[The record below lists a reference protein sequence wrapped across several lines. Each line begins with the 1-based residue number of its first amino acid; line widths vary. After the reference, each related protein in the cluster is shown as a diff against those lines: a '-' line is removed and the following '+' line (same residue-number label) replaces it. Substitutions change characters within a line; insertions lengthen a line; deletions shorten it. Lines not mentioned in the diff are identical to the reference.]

1 MNTATRKQPEY
12 TVYVIEL
19 HTAVLSLGHFADA
32 NPAYVYEPSRPP
44 IYVGMTAHTPEKRF
58 DQHRNG
64 YKASRYTRDNAIRL
78 RMDIAGELVFST
90 RAEAEAAEALLANV
104 LRSRG
109 YAVWQN

>member
-19 HTAVLSLGHFADA
+19 RTAVLSLGRFTEA
-32 NPAYVYEPSRPP
+32 NPAYAYAPSRPP

-64 YKASRYTRDNAIRL
+64 YKASRYTRDNTIRL
-78 RMDIAGELVFST
+78 RMDLAGELVFST
-90 RAEAEAAEALLANV
+90 RAEAEAAEALLANE